1 VAWQSEAGAP
11 LICLLIIL
19 VLVLA
24 PSVRPLWCGRVG
36 ASVAWM
42 SRSGPRAK
50 ERGWGRSA
58 ARASVIHCQ
67 SRASLLGSGTSRAG
81 KDETRL
87 ARVAISGAGC
97 GELLAGREAPARG
110 PG

>member
-1 VAWQSEAGAP
+1 
-11 LICLLIIL
+11 
-19 VLVLA
+19 
-24 PSVRPLWCGRVG
+24 
-36 ASVAWM
+36 
-42 SRSGPRAK
+42 
-50 ERGWGRSA
+50 
-58 ARASVIHCQ
+58 VIHCQ

-81 KDETRL
+81 KDATRL